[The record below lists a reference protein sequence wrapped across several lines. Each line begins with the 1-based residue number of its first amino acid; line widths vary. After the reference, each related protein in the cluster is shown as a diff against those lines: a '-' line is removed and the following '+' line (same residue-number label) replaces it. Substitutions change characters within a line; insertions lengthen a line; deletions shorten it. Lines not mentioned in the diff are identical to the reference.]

1 MVGNDLLVDLLAE
14 SLSEFLGGNLD
25 SWPYL
30 VMKAINTRVNSM
42 RYKEI
47 GYVLLLVGLVVIFIE
62 IKLTQKESYT
72 SGFLIAEE
80 SQNFLVADKLLHN
93 GTLYRD
99 IASPYGYIPAYSHL
113 LAAKIFGNHIATYYR
128 YFEFLDCIIAVLL
141 YFLCR
146 RILSPPAAFSF
157 TLLAFIPQVIAPG
170 SLSSG
175 QIIHPA
181 FPVEKVLLI
190 CVALLWSEPSRKS
203 WPRSLLVGVCLG
215 LLQGVKFG
223 GGLVAGLAIA
233 LVEAS
238 ILLKSRFSPEGW
250 RNFIRSGIT
259 ILLGFSIVELAWII
273 LAYLSLPPHI
283 AYDVLW
289 PVYMLKNYAGFANS
303 VRWPRWIGLGY
314 FLGVHAVPLLGLIGS
329 LWFIR
334 DQLITRSHAWL
345 SNPDSNESRRTMGIV
360 ILPLFYVIG
369 CFIYFKQFWHFNLY
383 SWTLVIGASYLLI
396 QPIRVIRWATVAI
409 CVISFVLFVKVN
421 FFKPHDPSLLSLSLD
436 NGEQLW
442 VQDSEYQR
450 FKDVLNTLRTPP
462 TSDKQSG
469 LPVVFYP
476 LGAGF
481 HTFFHVPQKGR
492 SCYFAPG
499 LIRPYD
505 NRELIELA
513 DQAAHWVVFLS
524 SPSDSLSPDPAE
536 WNGKQGFSV
545 PTLDATTSM
554 EIMQRLGE
562 AQRIDSKCWIFSP
575 RRFPV
580 TASRTRTPP
589 PQ

>member
-1 MVGNDLLVDLLAE
+1 
-14 SLSEFLGGNLD
+14 
-25 SWPYL
+25 
-30 VMKAINTRVNSM
+30 MKATDTHVSSM
-42 RYKEI
+42 HYKEVV
-47 GYVLLLVGLVVIFIE
+47 YLLLLVGLVVIFIE
-62 IKLTQKESYT
+62 IKLTQKESYS

-80 SQNFLVADKLLHN
+80 SQNFLVADKLLDN
-93 GTLYRD
+93 GTLYKD
-99 IASPYGYIPAYSHL
+99 IASPYGYIPAYSHA
-113 LAAKIFGNHIATYYR
+113 LAAKILGNHIATYYR
-128 YFEFLDCIIAVLL
+128 YFEFLDCLIAVLL

-146 RILSPPAAFSF
+146 KVLSPPAAVCF

-190 CVALLWSEPSRKS
+190 CVALLWKEPSRQR

-215 LLQGVKFG
+215 LMQGVKFG

-233 LVEAS
+233 VVEVS
-238 ILLKSRFSPEGW
+238 ILLKSRFSPEAW

-289 PVYMLKNYAGFANS
+289 PVYMLRNYAGFANS

-314 FLGVHAVPLLGLIGS
+314 FLGVHAVPVLGLIGS

-334 DQLITRSHAWL
+334 DQLFRRSHARL
-345 SNPDSNESRRTMGIV
+345 SNSTSNESRKTVGIL
-360 ILPLFYVIG
+360 ILPLFYVVG

-383 SWTLVIGASYLLI
+383 AWTLVIGASYLVI

-421 FFKPHDPSLLSLSLD
+421 FFKPHDPSLRALALD

-442 VQDSEYQR
+442 VEDSEFQR
-450 FKDVLNTLRTPP
+450 FRDVLNIIRTPP

-481 HTFFHVPQKGR
+481 HTFFHIPQR
-492 SCYFAPG
+492 SRSYYFAPG

-505 NRELIELA
+505 NRELTELA
-513 DQAAHWVVFLS
+513 GQAAHWVVFLS

-536 WNGKQGFSV
+536 WHSKQNFSV
-545 PTLDATTSM
+545 PALDATTSTG
-554 EIMQRLGE
+554 IMQRLGE
-562 AQRIDSKCWIFSP
+562 GQRIDSNCWIFSP
-575 RRFPV
+575 RGSS
-580 TASRTRTPP
+580 TAPRIPTPP